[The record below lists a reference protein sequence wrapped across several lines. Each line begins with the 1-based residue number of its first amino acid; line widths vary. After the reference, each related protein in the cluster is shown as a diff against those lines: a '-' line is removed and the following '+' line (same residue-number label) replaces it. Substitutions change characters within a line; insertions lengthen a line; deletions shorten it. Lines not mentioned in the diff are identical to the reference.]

1 MDEYI
6 EVDYYFCGVYTGK
19 RKIEKNSICGM
30 LMTGN
35 YSGAVDKTKV
45 LVDELNTIPRVS
57 AKAELMQ
64 STSDCPAHE
73 RKKFNV
79 E

>member
-6 EVDYYFCGVYTGK
+6 EADYYICGVYIGK
-19 RKIEKNSICGM
+19 RKVGKNSICGM

-35 YSGAVDKTKV
+35 YSGAVDKINV
-45 LVDELNTIPRVS
+45 MIDELNTIPCVS